1 MFIYYIF
8 SLVNIMYKQLK
19 KITKAISN
27 GINSLNNSKFVIGI
41 MMLLLNIGYKYIE
54 LGLTKTQEQAIRN
67 ALGREVLI
75 FAIVF
80 MGSRDIVTST
90 LMTAAFII
98 LSDYLF
104 NEKSKLCIVP
114 KMKKIASE
122 IDENKDNVI
131 SPDEEQKALEIL
143 RKAKAQKNS
152 TYFSFE
158 ESFTQ

>member
-19 KITKAISN
+19 KITKTISN
-27 GINSLNNSKFVIGI
+27 GINSLNNSKFVIGV
-41 MMLLLNIGYKYIE
+41 MMLLLNIGSKYIE